1 MLTNLI
7 CTHWAIKETQKFE
20 PLLKYK
26 IYAKPPITISMI
38 WKSSYFPSSRTPK
51 ASARYYKK
59 IVTANGFMP
68 EDGPCLWSIA
78 ELKAIQWLKH
88 RLSQFIDGID
98 TSLERIWVNEE
109 YTHTQQNTIHQTKP
123 QKTGC
128 LSMLLQSVGNFVI
141 ELTAKEW
148 RHVARSLQSQ
158 SHHVTLS
165 QDQSD
170 QKEVR
175 NTIWSAKP
183 FDMSPA
189 PKLPLRSIFFFGWVD
204 TGICG
209 LRGGLILYKMRLFN
223 WTSNLSGWADWS
235 RKSRSRKLI

>member
-1 MLTNLI
+1 MGMLTNLI
-7 CTHWAIKETQKFE
+7 CSYWAIKETKKKFE
-20 PLLKYK
+20 TFLRYK
-26 IYAKPPITISMI
+26 IFAKPSFTISMI

-128 LSMLLQSVGNFVI
+128 LSMLLQSVGNFVT

-158 SHHVTLS
+158 SHLVTLS
-165 QDQSD
+165 LSHMITKSQSHRTWATKRRLGIQFD
-170 QKEVR
+170 GPL
-175 NTIWSAKP
+175 KP
-183 FDMSPA
+183 LDMSPL
-189 PKLPLRSIFFFGWVD
+189 PKLPLRSIF
-204 TGICG
+204 
-209 LRGGLILYKMRLFN
+209 LYHPMSLGG
-223 WTSNLSGWADWS
+223 
-235 RKSRSRKLI
+235 

>member
-1 MLTNLI
+1 MLTNFFALI
-7 CTHWAIKETQKFE
+7 G
-20 PLLKYK
+20 PLKRPK
-26 IYAKPPITISMI
+26 ISNHIELQDLYAKPPITISMI
-38 WKSSYFPSSRTPK
+38 WKPSYFPSRTPK
-51 ASARYYKK
+51 ASAKYYKK

-109 YTHTQQNTIHQTKP
+109 YTHRQQNTIHQTKP

-128 LSMLLQSVGNFVI
+128 LSMLLQSVGNFVT

-158 SHHVTLS
+158 SHKVT
-165 QDQSD
+165 
-170 QKEVR
+170 
-175 NTIWSAKP
+175 
-183 FDMSPA
+183 
-189 PKLPLRSIFFFGWVD
+189 
-204 TGICG
+204 
-209 LRGGLILYKMRLFN
+209 
-223 WTSNLSGWADWS
+223 
-235 RKSRSRKLI
+235 